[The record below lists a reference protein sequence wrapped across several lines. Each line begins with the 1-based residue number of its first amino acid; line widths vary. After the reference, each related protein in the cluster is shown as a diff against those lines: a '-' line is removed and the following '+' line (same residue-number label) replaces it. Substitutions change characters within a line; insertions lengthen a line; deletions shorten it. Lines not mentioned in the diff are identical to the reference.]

1 MGQPEGRG
9 RGVANI
15 LLVDD
20 RPENLVALQA
30 VLRPLGHNLVT
41 AGSGEEALRRL
52 LTEDFAVILLDVM
65 MPGMDGFETAFQIKQ
80 RDRTRDVPIIFLTA
94 ISRDESD
101 ALQGFSSGAVD
112 YVTKPYEG
120 WMLRAK
126 VQVFVELHQK
136 TEQLK
141 QQRELLA
148 TRLDQR
154 FVEEARQLRKLA
166 DASLTLTS
174 TLAVDSILDAVTE
187 QARDIIGAHH
197 AQTTVL
203 LGEEADEAPR
213 RTSVSLAV
221 SPEYEGWA
229 ASREGVRSS
238 PLTQTVWPR
247 MRPMRVPRGQ
257 AASRPE
263 GRALETVEPRHPALQ
278 GWLAVPLVGRN
289 ARVLGLLEVA
299 DKQEDDFSEADE
311 SILVQLAQLASVA
324 IENAELF
331 EREHELAETLQR
343 SLLPQRLPV
352 LAQVRLAARYLPA
365 GGGGDVGGDWYD
377 AIVLPGGQVVLAVG
391 DVAGR
396 RGQAASRPEGRAL
409 ETVEPRHPAL
419 QGWLAVPLVGRN
431 ARVLGLLEVADKQE
445 DDFSEA
451 DESILVQLAQLAS
464 VAIENA
470 ELFEREHELA
480 ETLQRSLLPQR
491 LPVLA
496 QVRLA
501 ARYLPAGGG
510 GDVGGDWYD
519 AIVLPGGQVVLA
531 VGDVAGRGAQAAA
544 VMGQLRIGMR
554 AYALQGMDPADVLRS
569 LDRLLQG
576 LSAAPPR
583 PRDRDGPL
591 RQRRAPAPARH
602 RARRW
607 PALDGGGGGRAPGR
621 PARRGLP
628 DLRDEGAPGVDAAPI
643 HGRTGGGAGLAHRR
657 RPDPSEAGRRA
668 PRRRPQ
674 PVVRQGARA
683 HGRPEQARRRGPAG
697 RPPGPGRG
705 PHPPVLSAQAG
716 SRAAARISST
726 ASSTRSRW
734 VRCERM
740 ARRE

>member
-1 MGQPEGRG
+1 LGQPEGRG

-174 TLAVDSILDAVTE
+174 TLAVDSTLDAVTE

-203 LGEEADEAPR
+203 LGEEDDEAPR

-396 RGQAASRPEGRAL
+396 
-409 ETVEPRHPAL
+409 
-419 QGWLAVPLVGRN
+419 
-431 ARVLGLLEVADKQE
+431 
-445 DDFSEA
+445 
-451 DESILVQLAQLAS
+451 
-464 VAIENA
+464 
-470 ELFEREHELA
+470 
-480 ETLQRSLLPQR
+480 
-491 LPVLA
+491 
-496 QVRLA
+496 
-501 ARYLPAGGG
+501 
-510 GDVGGDWYD
+510 
-519 AIVLPGGQVVLA
+519 
-531 VGDVAGRGAQAAA
+531 GAQAAA

-576 LSAAPPR
+576 LSAAYMATAFYLLLDPETETARYANAGHPPPLAIGPDGGLR
-583 PRDRDGPL
+583 WMEEGVAVPLGVQPDGDFRTYEMKVPRGSTLLLYTDGLVEERASPIDDGL
-591 RQRRAPAPARH
+591 TRLRRAVEPPDVDLNLLCDRVLERMDAQSKPDDVALLAARLAPAV
-602 RARRW
+602 
-607 PALDGGGGGRAPGR
+607 GR
-621 PARRGLP
+621 
-628 DLRDEGAPGVDAAPI
+628 I
-643 HGRTGGGAGLAHRR
+643 
-657 RPDPSEAGRRA
+657 
-668 PRRRPQ
+668 PR
-674 PVVRQGARA
+674 
-683 HGRPEQARRRGPAG
+683 
-697 RPPGPGRG
+697 
-705 PHPPVLSAQAG
+705 S
-716 SRAAARISST
+716 
-726 ASSTRSRW
+726 
-734 VRCERM
+734 
-740 ARRE
+740 

>member
-9 RGVANI
+9 RGVADI

-203 LGEEADEAPR
+203 LGEEDDEAPR

-396 RGQAASRPEGRAL
+396 
-409 ETVEPRHPAL
+409 
-419 QGWLAVPLVGRN
+419 
-431 ARVLGLLEVADKQE
+431 
-445 DDFSEA
+445 
-451 DESILVQLAQLAS
+451 
-464 VAIENA
+464 
-470 ELFEREHELA
+470 
-480 ETLQRSLLPQR
+480 
-491 LPVLA
+491 
-496 QVRLA
+496 
-501 ARYLPAGGG
+501 
-510 GDVGGDWYD
+510 
-519 AIVLPGGQVVLA
+519 
-531 VGDVAGRGAQAAA
+531 GAQAAA

-576 LSAAPPR
+576 LSAAYMATAFYLLLDPETETVRYANAGHPPPLAIGPDGGLR
-583 PRDRDGPL
+583 WMEEGVAVPLGVQPDGDFRTYEMKVPRGSTLLLYTDGLVEERASPIDDGL
-591 RQRRAPAPARH
+591 TRLRRAVEPPDVDLNLLCDRVLERMDAQGKPDDVALLAARLAPAV
-602 RARRW
+602 
-607 PALDGGGGGRAPGR
+607 GR
-621 PARRGLP
+621 
-628 DLRDEGAPGVDAAPI
+628 I
-643 HGRTGGGAGLAHRR
+643 
-657 RPDPSEAGRRA
+657 
-668 PRRRPQ
+668 PR
-674 PVVRQGARA
+674 
-683 HGRPEQARRRGPAG
+683 
-697 RPPGPGRG
+697 
-705 PHPPVLSAQAG
+705 S
-716 SRAAARISST
+716 
-726 ASSTRSRW
+726 
-734 VRCERM
+734 
-740 ARRE
+740 

>member
-396 RGQAASRPEGRAL
+396 
-409 ETVEPRHPAL
+409 
-419 QGWLAVPLVGRN
+419 
-431 ARVLGLLEVADKQE
+431 
-445 DDFSEA
+445 
-451 DESILVQLAQLAS
+451 
-464 VAIENA
+464 
-470 ELFEREHELA
+470 
-480 ETLQRSLLPQR
+480 
-491 LPVLA
+491 
-496 QVRLA
+496 
-501 ARYLPAGGG
+501 
-510 GDVGGDWYD
+510 
-519 AIVLPGGQVVLA
+519 
-531 VGDVAGRGAQAAA
+531 GAQAAA

-576 LSAAPPR
+576 LSAAYMATAFYLLLDPETETARYANAGHPPPLAIGPDGGLR
-583 PRDRDGPL
+583 WMEEGVAVPLGVQPDGDFRTYEMKVPRGSTLLLYTDGLVEERASPIDDGL
-591 RQRRAPAPARH
+591 TRLRRAVEPPDVDLNLLCDRVLERMDAQSKPDDVALLAARLAPAV
-602 RARRW
+602 
-607 PALDGGGGGRAPGR
+607 GR
-621 PARRGLP
+621 
-628 DLRDEGAPGVDAAPI
+628 I
-643 HGRTGGGAGLAHRR
+643 
-657 RPDPSEAGRRA
+657 
-668 PRRRPQ
+668 PR
-674 PVVRQGARA
+674 
-683 HGRPEQARRRGPAG
+683 
-697 RPPGPGRG
+697 
-705 PHPPVLSAQAG
+705 S
-716 SRAAARISST
+716 
-726 ASSTRSRW
+726 
-734 VRCERM
+734 
-740 ARRE
+740 

>member
-1 MGQPEGRG
+1 LGQPEGRG
-9 RGVANI
+9 RGVADI

-41 AGSGEEALRRL
+41 AGSGEEALKRL
-52 LTEDFAVILLDVM
+52 LTEDFAVILLDVL

-203 LGEEADEAPR
+203 LGEEDDEAPR
-213 RTSVSLAV
+213 RTSVSLVV

-229 ASREGVRSS
+229 ASREGVQSS
-238 PLTQTVWPR
+238 PLTQTVWQR
-247 MRPMRVPRGQ
+247 MRPIRVPRGQ

-278 GWLAVPLVGRN
+278 GWLAVPLAGHN

-299 DKQEDDFSEADE
+299 DKEDGDFTEADE

-352 LAQVRLAARYLPA
+352 LSEVRLAARYLPA

-377 AIVLPGGQVVLAVG
+377 AIA
-391 DVAGR
+391 
-396 RGQAASRPEGRAL
+396 
-409 ETVEPRHPAL
+409 
-419 QGWLAVPLVGRN
+419 
-431 ARVLGLLEVADKQE
+431 
-445 DDFSEA
+445 
-451 DESILVQLAQLAS
+451 
-464 VAIENA
+464 
-470 ELFEREHELA
+470 
-480 ETLQRSLLPQR
+480 
-491 LPVLA
+491 
-496 QVRLA
+496 
-501 ARYLPAGGG
+501 
-510 GDVGGDWYD
+510 
-519 AIVLPGGQVVLA
+519 LPGGQVVLA

-576 LSAAPPR
+576 LSAAYMATAFYLLLDPETETARYANAGHPPPLAIGPDGGLR
-583 PRDRDGPL
+583 WMEEGVAVPLGVQPDGDFRTYEMKVPRGSTLLLYTDGLVEERASPIDDGLTRLSRAVEPPDVDLNLLCDRVLERMDAQGKPDDVAL
-591 RQRRAPAPARH
+591 LAARLAPAV
-602 RARRW
+602 
-607 PALDGGGGGRAPGR
+607 GR
-621 PARRGLP
+621 
-628 DLRDEGAPGVDAAPI
+628 I
-643 HGRTGGGAGLAHRR
+643 
-657 RPDPSEAGRRA
+657 
-668 PRRRPQ
+668 PR
-674 PVVRQGARA
+674 
-683 HGRPEQARRRGPAG
+683 
-697 RPPGPGRG
+697 
-705 PHPPVLSAQAG
+705 S
-716 SRAAARISST
+716 
-726 ASSTRSRW
+726 
-734 VRCERM
+734 
-740 ARRE
+740 

>member
-1 MGQPEGRG
+1 LGQPEGRG

-203 LGEEADEAPR
+203 LGEEDDEAPR

-396 RGQAASRPEGRAL
+396 
-409 ETVEPRHPAL
+409 
-419 QGWLAVPLVGRN
+419 
-431 ARVLGLLEVADKQE
+431 
-445 DDFSEA
+445 
-451 DESILVQLAQLAS
+451 
-464 VAIENA
+464 
-470 ELFEREHELA
+470 
-480 ETLQRSLLPQR
+480 
-491 LPVLA
+491 
-496 QVRLA
+496 
-501 ARYLPAGGG
+501 
-510 GDVGGDWYD
+510 
-519 AIVLPGGQVVLA
+519 
-531 VGDVAGRGAQAAA
+531 GAQAAA

-576 LSAAPPR
+576 LSAAYMATAFYLLLDPETETARYANAGHPPPLAIGPDGGLR
-583 PRDRDGPL
+583 WMEEGVAVPLGVQPDGDFRTYEMKVPRGSTLLLYTDGLVEERASPIDDGL
-591 RQRRAPAPARH
+591 TRLRRAVEPPDVDLNLLCDRVLERMDAQSKPDDVALLAARLAPAV
-602 RARRW
+602 
-607 PALDGGGGGRAPGR
+607 GR
-621 PARRGLP
+621 
-628 DLRDEGAPGVDAAPI
+628 I
-643 HGRTGGGAGLAHRR
+643 
-657 RPDPSEAGRRA
+657 
-668 PRRRPQ
+668 PR
-674 PVVRQGARA
+674 
-683 HGRPEQARRRGPAG
+683 
-697 RPPGPGRG
+697 
-705 PHPPVLSAQAG
+705 S
-716 SRAAARISST
+716 
-726 ASSTRSRW
+726 
-734 VRCERM
+734 
-740 ARRE
+740 